1 MRYLFPVKTF
11 LLIASLKQIYKYLN
25 SIKIVLS
32 FQSRKYRKLINAW
45 FTQTFLNRENALAME
60 RLVENSI
67 FGRTRRERFVTVLST
82 MGSAFF
88 YFSYT
93 WNMWRTKI
101 WTSGNLMHL
110 ACKYAKNMNF
120 SSYFLPSAPKM
131 FLWGDIGHVPKEH
144 KMLTLLLS
152 TSSLESDGFT
162 EELKLSTSSDECIP
176 GNYVIT

>member
-1 MRYLFPVKTF
+1 MILYLTSFIQLKVIHDRLFESNVSRQIQLIKNLRKTAVVNFHTHDTLSNLGLNSRTNGNLFLIIMRYLFPVKTF

-93 WNMWRTKI
+93 
-101 WTSGNLMHL
+101 
-110 ACKYAKNMNF
+110 
-120 SSYFLPSAPKM
+120 
-131 FLWGDIGHVPKEH
+131 
-144 KMLTLLLS
+144 
-152 TSSLESDGFT
+152 
-162 EELKLSTSSDECIP
+162 
-176 GNYVIT
+176 